1 MVFYE
6 LKQA

>member
-6 LKQA
+6 

>member
-6 LKQA
+6 K